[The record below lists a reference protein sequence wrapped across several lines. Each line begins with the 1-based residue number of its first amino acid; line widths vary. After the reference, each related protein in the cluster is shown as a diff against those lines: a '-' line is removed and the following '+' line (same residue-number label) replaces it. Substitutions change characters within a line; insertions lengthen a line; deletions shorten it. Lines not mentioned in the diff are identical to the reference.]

1 MEKKITKRQ
10 VLEYMLEKYSNDEMV
25 VTYANHEIELLDNKK
40 VSRTLTK
47 TQVANN
53 ELKEIIVNTLTDL
66 AKKVTIKELQNAN
79 SQLAELSNQ
88 KVSALLKQLVDTQ
101 VISKE
106 IVKKVAYFYI

>member
-10 VLEYMLEKYSNDEMV
+10 VLEYMLEKYSNDKMV
-25 VTYANHEIELLDNKK
+25 VDYANHEIELLDNKK
-40 VSRTLTK
+40 VARTLTK

-66 AKKVTIKELQNAN
+66 AKKVTIKELQSAN